1 MAVKYVFVT
10 GGVVSGLGK
19 GITAASLG
27 RLLKARGYT
36 VTMQKFDPYINIDP
50 GTMNPVQHGEVFV
63 TDDGAETDL
72 DLGHYERF
80 IDESLTKNSNVTTG
94 KIYWSVLQKER
105 RGDFGGGTVQ
115 VIPHITNE
123 IKSRFYRNPAAE
135 NTEIAIIEVGGTV
148 GDIESQPFLEAIR
161 QFQHEKGHEN
171 VILIHVTLIP
181 YLKASQEMKTKPT
194 QASVKDLQG
203 MGIQPDILVCR
214 SEYPLG
220 VGLKDKIAL
229 FCNVPTQNVIS
240 NYDVENLY
248 ELPRML
254 LDQKMDDLV
263 LQHLQ
268 INAPAA
274 HMDEWDALVNRVK
287 NLNQELNIALVGKYV
302 QLPDAYLS
310 VNEAL
315 RHAGYYVNSVVNI
328 DFINSEELNKENVAE
343 RLKDA
348 DGIIVPGGFGDRG
361 IAGMIDAIEYART
374 NNVPLLGI
382 CLGMQLITIEYAR
395 NVCGIK
401 DANSLEFDEL
411 CKNPVINLMSDQSL
425 EDMGGTQ
432 RLGDYE
438 CQLNPGT
445 HAYRLYGKEL
455 IKERH
460 RHRYEFNNNYKDVLV
475 ENGLKVAGFNPERN
489 LVEIVEIEDHPYYVG
504 CQFHPEFTSR
514 PNRAQ
519 PLFQGLIS
527 AAHDRKYNK

>member
-1 MAVKYVFVT
+1 MF
-10 GGVVSGLGK
+10 
-19 GITAASLG
+19 
-27 RLLKARGYT
+27 
-36 VTMQKFDPYINIDP
+36 F
-50 GTMNPVQHGEVFV
+50 
-63 TDDGAETDL
+63 
-72 DLGHYERF
+72 
-80 IDESLTKNSNVTTG
+80 
-94 KIYWSVLQKER
+94 
-105 RGDFGGGTVQ
+105 
-115 VIPHITNE
+115 
-123 IKSRFYRNPAAE
+123 
-135 NTEIAIIEVGGTV
+135 
-148 GDIESQPFLEAIR
+148 
-161 QFQHEKGHEN
+161 
-171 VILIHVTLIP
+171 
-181 YLKASQEMKTKPT
+181 
-194 QASVKDLQG
+194 
-203 MGIQPDILVCR
+203 
-214 SEYPLG
+214 
-220 VGLKDKIAL
+220 
-229 FCNVPTQNVIS
+229 
-240 NYDVENLY
+240 
-248 ELPRML
+248 
-254 LDQKMDDLV
+254 
-263 LQHLQ
+263 
-268 INAPAA
+268 
-274 HMDEWDALVNRVK
+274 
-287 NLNQELNIALVGKYV
+287 
-302 QLPDAYLS
+302 
-310 VNEAL
+310 
-315 RHAGYYVNSVVNI
+315 VNI

-374 NNVPLLGI
+374 NKVPLLGI

-438 CQLNPGT
+438 CQLNSGT
-445 HAYRLYGKEL
+445 HAARLYGKEL